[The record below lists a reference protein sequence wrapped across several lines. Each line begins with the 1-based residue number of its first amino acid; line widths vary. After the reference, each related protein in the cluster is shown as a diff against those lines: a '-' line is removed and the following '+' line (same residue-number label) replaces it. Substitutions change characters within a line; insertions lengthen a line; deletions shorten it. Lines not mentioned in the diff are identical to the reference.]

1 MHCRESVIAC
11 HLIPLDKNPGLRPI
25 GVGKVFRRIAGK
37 VIVKHAR
44 NDILASVGSLQ
55 VGEGHEAGCEPLT
68 HAIRR
73 VYEEQSAEAVL
84 VDSSNTFNSV
94 NRNAFLHNV
103 EITCSSI
110 ARYV

>member
-1 MHCRESVIAC
+1 MHCREFFIAC

-25 GVGKVFRRIAGK
+25 GVGKVFRR
-37 VIVKHAR
+37 
-44 NDILASVGSLQ
+44 ILASVGSLQ

-84 VDSSNTFNSV
+84 VDSSNTFSSV